1 MFSLAKRE
9 NDILASVTQHPHNLR
24 FPSVSRPRLYYL
36 GVLEAGSTTS
46 PDFVPSCLDSF
57 YTQDPPSIYANN
69 KKLECGAT
77 GIGLAVARQLILD
90 GCRKIALVD
99 FGTLNL
105 LRAHNFLA
113 NEDRRGDKSPLEIV
127 EISTQCSVESDVD
140 NAIAVTVDIFGRIDI
155 CFNAA
160 GMYGQTENLDN
171 MDFDEINMVLGLQ
184 MKGMML
190 CEKAQIRQ
198 FLKQERRDV
207 RSVPE
212 VASSYEYGTVVAD
225 CRDRTGLPP
234 MTRGSIV
241 NVGSLSSNTK
251 VRAILPYVNPKHG
264 VLALTKADAVQ
275 YAKHGIRVNCICPA
289 WISTNMPMLYDGGP
303 PPPPVGSQAIMRAP
317 MGRWGRPE
325 EVAYMVCFLLSDK
338 ASFITGTSI
347 DVDGGFGAL

>member
-1 MFSLAKRE
+1 MLDFSE
-9 NDILASVTQHPHNLR
+9 ESVAFIT
-24 FPSVSRPRLYYL
+24 
-36 GVLEAGSTTS
+36 G
-46 PDFVPSCLDSF
+46 
-57 YTQDPPSIYANN
+57 
-69 KKLECGAT
+69 GAT

-207 RSVPE
+207 R
-212 VASSYEYGTVVAD
+212 
-225 CRDRTGLPP
+225 TGLPP